1 MTTAYCVK
9 CRTKREIK
17 DPQETTLKNGRPAMK
32 GTCPECGT
40 NMFRIGKPY
49 IFYFYLNPYRGNY
62 SFCFHGQVK
71 L

>member
-17 DPQETTLKNGRPAMK
+17 DPEEVTLKNGRPAVK

-40 NMFRIGKPY
+40 KVFRIGKP
-49 IFYFYLNPYRGNY
+49 
-62 SFCFHGQVK
+62 
-71 L
+71 

>member
-17 DPQETTLKNGRPAMK
+17 DPEEVTLKNGRPAVK

-40 NMFRIGKPY
+40 NVFRIGKTLG
-49 IFYFYLNPYRGNY
+49 YFLFLSKPI
-62 SFCFHGQVK
+62 
-71 L
+71 